1 MDFVPLIDQ
10 IGEPLS
16 AVTVGAVIGLA
27 FGVLA
32 QRTAFCTRSAVIEA
46 VDGRNGNQLPLWLI
60 AFATAVLGVQYLLSA
75 DMISVV
81 ETRFFATPLS
91 LSGAVIGGA
100 LFGLG
105 MILAR
110 GCASRLLVLGASGN
124 LRALTAVILLGFT
137 SYATLTWF
145 LNPALTAINGLF
157 SSAALGT
164 NDLLALFGT
173 PQITGL
179 AIGVLLAALAIGYA
193 VRRKF
198 SPVLAVGGILVGA
211 IIPTGWYLSYSLS
224 TQVFEP
230 FQADSLSFIRPFAN
244 AAILAEKGFI
254 EEFLSIDIGIL
265 AGTIIGA
272 LVAAISSRSFQIA
285 SFGAEGAAPAWRYF
299 SGAVLMGFGGVLAA
313 GCTIGAGF
321 TGGSVL
327 AISSL
332 VSLASM
338 VIGAA
343 IAHKL
348 IDAPRNQRHIEM
360 SAIVPAE

>member
-16 AVTVGAVIGLA
+16 TVVVGAAIGLA

-32 QRTAFCTRSAVIEA
+32 QRTAFCTRSAIIEA
-46 VDGRNGNQLPLWLI
+46 VDGRIGNQFPLWLI
-60 AFATAVLGVQYLLSA
+60 AFATAVLGVQYLLNA

-91 LSGAVIGGA
+91 LSGAVIGGG

-110 GCASRLLVLGASGN
+110 GCASRLLVLGSSGN
-124 LRALTAVILLGFT
+124 LRALVAVVLLGLT

-145 LNPALTAINGLF
+145 LNPALTAINGLV
-157 SSAALGT
+157 SSSALGT
-164 NDLLALFGT
+164 NDLLAFFGT
-173 PQITGL
+173 PQKTGL
-179 AIGVLLAALAIGYA
+179 VIGGLLAALAIGYA

-198 SPVLAVGGILVGA
+198 SPVLTVGGILVGA
-211 IIPTGWYLSYSLS
+211 IIPAGWYLSYSLS

-230 FQADSLSFIRPFAN
+230 FQADSLSYIRPFAN
-244 AAILAEKGFI
+244 SVILAENGFA
-254 EEFLSIDIGIL
+254 EEFLSVDIGIV

-272 LVAAISSRSFQIA
+272 LVAAIASRSFRIA
-285 SFGAEGAAPAWRYF
+285 NFGAEGAAPAWRYL
-299 SGAVLMGFGGVLAA
+299 SGAILMGFGGVLAA

-327 AISSL
+327 AVSSL
-332 VSLASM
+332 LSLGSM
-338 VIGAA
+338 ISGAA

-348 IDAPRNQRHIEM
+348 IDAPRRKHHRQM
-360 SAIVPAE
+360 AIVPAE